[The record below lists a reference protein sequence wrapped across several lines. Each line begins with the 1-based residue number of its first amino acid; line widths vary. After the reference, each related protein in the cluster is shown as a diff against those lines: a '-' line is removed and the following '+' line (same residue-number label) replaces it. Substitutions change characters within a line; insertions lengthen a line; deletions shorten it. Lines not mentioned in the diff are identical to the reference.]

1 MAKNKISDLN
11 DHLFAQLERL
21 SDESVKGDAL
31 IEEVRRA
38 RSITEVA
45 QQVIAS
51 GDLLLKARIA
61 ADNSLTGTKVLPQF
75 YQ

>member
-21 SDESVKGDAL
+21 SDESIKGDAL

-61 ADNSLTGTKVLPQF
+61 ADNSLTGTKVLP
-75 YQ
+75 

>member
-1 MAKNKISDLN
+1 MAKNKITDLN

-21 SDESVKGDAL
+21 SDEDLRGEAL

-38 RSITEVA
+38 RSVTEVA

-61 ADNSLTGTKVLPQF
+61 ADNTLTGTKILPQLF
-75 YQ
+75 E